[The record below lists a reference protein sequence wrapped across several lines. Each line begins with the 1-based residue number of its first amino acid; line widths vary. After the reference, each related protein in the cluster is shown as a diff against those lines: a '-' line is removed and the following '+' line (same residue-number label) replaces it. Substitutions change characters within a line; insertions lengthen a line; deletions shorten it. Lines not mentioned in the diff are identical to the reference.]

1 MEIFL
6 ATASKSKSRK
16 NLQDTVIKGVKI
28 TKIQGLVTSNI
39 LEKLKSIYNDG
50 KARIWGF
57 IEGKNNDRFWNMMA
71 EDDIILFNTDKES
84 YGVISKV
91 LTKEKN
97 TSLAKE
103 LWEPDERTKKYYD
116 RIIYLKD
123 VRLIN
128 APISKINKVLGYK
141 EDFRPSHN
149 VAFIHVNKERIISAE
164 SKYGLPFIEILKK
177 ELDISEEIPP
187 EAGPQMI
194 KEILDKICKQE
205 PEFSDILKI
214 SLACLIAGKNIVF
227 YGPPGT
233 SKTYLAKRICE
244 AICGEQGFRL
254 ETANAE
260 WTNFDI
266 IGGPVSVQEK
276 MFLKKG

>member
-91 LTKEKN
+91 LTKEKTLLLLRN
-97 TSLAKE
+97 YGDLMKE
-103 LWEPDERTKKYYD
+103 PRN
-116 RIIYLKD
+116 I
-123 VRLIN
+123 
-128 APISKINKVLGYK
+128 
-141 EDFRPSHN
+141 
-149 VAFIHVNKERIISAE
+149 
-164 SKYGLPFIEILKK
+164 
-177 ELDISEEIPP
+177 
-187 EAGPQMI
+187 MI
-194 KEILDKICKQE
+194 
-205 PEFSDILKI
+205 
-214 SLACLIAGKNIVF
+214 G
-227 YGPPGT
+227 
-233 SKTYLAKRICE
+233 
-244 AICGEQGFRL
+244 
-254 ETANAE
+254 
-260 WTNFDI
+260 
-266 IGGPVSVQEK
+266 
-276 MFLKKG
+276 